1 MIKYTLKCSQ
11 DHRFE
16 SWFQSSGAY
25 DKLRGAGLVICTQC
39 GDTEV
44 KKTIMAPR
52 VQTARGK
59 ADVTPAPP
67 QPDGPPPEVVE
78 AITKMRDYVEKN
90 STDVGARFADEAR
103 AMYLGET
110 PERMIHGQTAP
121 EEAKA
126 LIEEGVPVVPLPFM
140 PKRDVN

>member
-1 MIKYTLKCSQ
+1 
-11 DHRFE
+11 
-16 SWFQSSGAY
+16 
-25 DKLRGAGLVICTQC
+25 
-39 GDTEV
+39 
-44 KKTIMAPR
+44 MAPR

-59 ADVTPAPP
+59 ADVTPAPS

-140 PKRDVN
+140 SKRDVN